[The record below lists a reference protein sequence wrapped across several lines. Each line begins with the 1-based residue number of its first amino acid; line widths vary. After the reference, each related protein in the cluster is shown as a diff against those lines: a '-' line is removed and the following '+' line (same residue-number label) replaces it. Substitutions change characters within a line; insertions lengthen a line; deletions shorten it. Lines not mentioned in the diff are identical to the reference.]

1 MLIALFVATLSGA
14 PAHAQKGL
22 PVVVATPVGAD
33 QVIFE
38 GPKQGCDPNDIP
50 DAPLRAVRLADG
62 RIAAFGLHFDNRR
75 LVGSSFTTLKLECSV
90 VFRGTGNATPERFDD
105 RIWIAATH
113 TRDGQRIEALGHA
126 EYHGEAHPGRCPHK
140 DNLKC
145 LWVSVIGLVSEDGG
159 QSFQRLPAPVAVPG
173 MKAEAEMGR
182 HRGFFNP
189 TNIITHKGAEH
200 FLVAQTGWN
209 GQPFGVCL
217 FRRTGNGWRAW
228 DGNGFNTAFPNPY
241 DSGFAPQGACKPLP
255 PFLLVPGSVT
265 KHRASG
271 LWLAIFP
278 GHKGGSDMR
287 GGTLPTSGFYLA
299 ASRDLIEWSAP
310 TMVMETPLL
319 GERPCGQPAVATY
332 PTLID
337 EAAEGRN
344 FDNVG
349 DVAQLAFTRITAKG
363 CDLIHE
369 RRIVLKRLRITALP
383 AQ

>member
-1 MLIALFVATLSGA
+1 M
-14 PAHAQKGL
+14 AQKGPPL
-22 PVVVATPVGAD
+22 VVATPVGAD

-50 DAPLRAVRLADG
+50 DAPLRAYRLADG

-75 LVGSSFTTLKLECSV
+75 LAGSSLASLRIECPV
-90 VFRGTGNATPERFDD
+90 VFRGTGDANPAKFDD
-105 RIWIAATH
+105 RIWIAATR
-113 TRDGQRIEALGHA
+113 TTDGRRVEALGHA
-126 EYHGEAHPGRCPHK
+126 EYHGEAHPGRCPHS

-159 QSFQRLPAPVAVPG
+159 ASFRRSPAPVAVPG
-173 MKAEAEMGR
+173 LKAEAEMGR

-189 TNIITHKGAEH
+189 TNIITHHGAEH
-200 FLVAQTGWN
+200 FMVAQTGWN

-217 FRRTGNGWRAW
+217 FRRVGSGWHAW
-228 DGNGFNTAFPNPY
+228 DGKGFQTRFPSPY
-241 DSGFAPQGACKPLP
+241 EAGFVPQGACAPLP

-271 LWLAIFP
+271 AWLALFP

-287 GGTLPTSGFYLA
+287 GGTLAASGFYVS
-299 ASRDLIEWSAP
+299 ASRDLINWSAP
-310 TMVMETPLL
+310 TLVMETPLL
-319 GERPCGQPAVATY
+319 GERPCGLPSVSAY
-332 PTLID
+332 PVLID

-349 DVAQLAFTRITAKG
+349 DVASLAFTRISAKG

-369 RRIVLKRLRITALP
+369 RQLVLKRVRITALH